1 MPYKK
6 NNFAYRFWVSNDE
19 LDPKVFP
26 ELLNHSAAPIWKFI
40 SRPNVLV
47 YPELVYVPM
56 SPMNFLHN
64 EQTTREQVM
73 LNMWNQ
79 IWEAGPFRY
88 DAVHEELPEKFFFLE
103 RCRNQNIY
111 LLPDYDS
118 YNYEI
123 ISPLYHLLPAC
134 KLKRFGLPTIRL
146 GFWPPQMYNG
156 GIRSFLPQGFH
167 HRFSEAFAQ
176 YIWPFL
182 NVGAKLNAFSDNDPV
197 VLLAHNIDF
206 WLPYIYMVAEE
217 TIREF
222 RRVPLEN
229 KEERDELARLKK
241 QMPPDILIDQPLR
254 GGSIWYGEND
264 ARDATKRLITYAD
277 EYGNL
282 RSIIDA
288 IRSNRVKDDFS
299 DLWSYAREDFE
310 RKLYHKRS
318 KISVSFVQI
327 DDSIPVHG
335 RHSEVHENLLWE
347 DFLALLKPKERKI
360 VICLRNGKTNLG
372 DIANSIGYINHSP
385 ISKALSQI
393 RKKAIK
399 YLSE

>member
-1 MPYKK
+1 MPYNK
-6 NNFAYRFWVSNDE
+6 NNFAYRFFVTND

-64 EQTTREQVM
+64 EQTTKEQVM
-73 LNMWNQ
+73 LNTWNE

-88 DAVHEELPEKFFFLE
+88 DAVHEDLPEKFFFLE

-146 GFWPPQMYNG
+146 GFWPPHMYNG

-182 NVGAKLNAFSDNDPV
+182 KSF
-197 VLLAHNIDF
+197 F
-206 WLPYIYMVAEE
+206 WFLRDIQP
-217 TIREF
+217 
-222 RRVPLEN
+222 
-229 KEERDELARLKK
+229 ERNLK
-241 QMPPDILIDQPLR
+241 
-254 GGSIWYGEND
+254 
-264 ARDATKRLITYAD
+264 
-277 EYGNL
+277 
-282 RSIIDA
+282 
-288 IRSNRVKDDFS
+288 
-299 DLWSYAREDFE
+299 
-310 RKLYHKRS
+310 
-318 KISVSFVQI
+318 
-327 DDSIPVHG
+327 
-335 RHSEVHENLLWE
+335 
-347 DFLALLKPKERKI
+347 
-360 VICLRNGKTNLG
+360 
-372 DIANSIGYINHSP
+372 
-385 ISKALSQI
+385 
-393 RKKAIK
+393 
-399 YLSE
+399 